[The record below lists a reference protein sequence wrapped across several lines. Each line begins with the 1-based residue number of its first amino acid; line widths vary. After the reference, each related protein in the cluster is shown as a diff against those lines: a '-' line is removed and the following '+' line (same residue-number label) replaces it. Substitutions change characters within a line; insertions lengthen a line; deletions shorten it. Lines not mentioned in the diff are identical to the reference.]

1 MARGDLTDSEWAKLE
16 PLLPAQQRAGGAGGR
31 YRDHRRVVNGMLW
44 VLRTGAPW
52 RDLPERY
59 GPWQTCYSRFRR
71 WSEQGV
77 FKRVLEQLQSR
88 EDAAGRLD
96 WSEASLD
103 ASYVK
108 AHPHAAGAR
117 KKGAR
122 PNSRV
127 RPRRSGSAG
136 AG

>member
-16 PLLPAQQRAGGAGGR
+16 PLLPAQRPARAGGR
-31 YRDHRRVVNGMLW
+31 YRDHRQVMNGMLW

-77 FKRVLEQLQSR
+77 FKRVLEQLQAR
-88 EDAAGRLD
+88 EDAAERLD

-103 ASYVK
+103 ASYIK

-122 PNSRV
+122 PSV
-127 RPRRSGSAG
+127 RGQIRRSGGAG